1 MEFEIGQIFEGMYPP
16 EAAEWCNE
24 RGDCYIAEID
34 AVEELRRFEIKEVLV
49 PDEEEVKQREIET
62 IKAQLEE
69 IDLKSIRALRAG
81 ETEYIELYE
90 SEATALRARL
100 EELE

>member
-16 EAAEWCNE
+16 EAAEWCND
-24 RGDCYIAEID
+24 RVDCYIAEID
-34 AVEELRRFEIKEVLV
+34 AVEELRRFEIKEVLA